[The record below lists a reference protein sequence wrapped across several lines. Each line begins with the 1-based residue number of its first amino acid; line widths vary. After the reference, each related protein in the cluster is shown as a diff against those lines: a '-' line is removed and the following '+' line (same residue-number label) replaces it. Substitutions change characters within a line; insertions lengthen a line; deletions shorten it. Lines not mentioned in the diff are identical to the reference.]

1 MAALDALPLKSTQV
15 DVRIAFGRRHAAAQ
29 TNQTGVAA
37 LRAAAESA
45 ARLAR
50 IAPEDPEAMPP
61 LGPQQYPPAAPA
73 WDEKTAALDAGARAD
88 VIASA
93 LAAADKAG
101 VELALKK
108 KPDMI
113 ILDLMMPDVDGFE
126 VVSKLRDDPTTA
138 QIPILI
144 YTAKNITS
152 EDRERLQGNIQTII
166 QKGDFGKD
174 RFLEMI
180 NNLQTPQAA

>member
-1 MAALDALPLKSTQV
+1 VKAMLKPFNME
-15 DVRIAFGRRHAAAQ
+15 IM
-29 TNQTGVAA
+29 VA
-37 LRAAAESA
+37 
-45 ARLAR
+45 
-50 IAPEDPEAMPP
+50 D
-61 LGPQQYPPAAPA
+61 G
-73 WDEKTAALDAGARAD
+73 G
-88 VIASA
+88 
-93 LAAADKAG
+93 KAG
-101 VELALKK
+101 LEIAMKK

-126 VVSKLRDDPTTA
+126 VVSKLREDPA
-138 QIPILI
+138 SSHIPILI

-180 NNLQTPQAA
+180 NNLQTTQAA

>member
-1 MAALDALPLKSTQV
+1 MEIM
-15 DVRIAFGRRHAAAQ
+15 IADG
-29 TNQTGVAA
+29 G
-37 LRAAAESA
+37 
-45 ARLAR
+45 
-50 IAPEDPEAMPP
+50 
-61 LGPQQYPPAAPA
+61 
-73 WDEKTAALDAGARAD
+73 
-88 VIASA
+88 
-93 LAAADKAG
+93 KAG
-101 VELALKK
+101 LELAMKK
-108 KPDMI
+108 KPDLI

-126 VVSKLRDDPTTA
+126 VVSKLREDPESA

-180 NNLQTPQAA
+180 NNLQTAQAS

>member
-1 MAALDALPLKSTQV
+1 MEV
-15 DVRIAFGRRHAAAQ
+15 MIADG
-29 TNQTGVAA
+29 G
-37 LRAAAESA
+37 
-45 ARLAR
+45 
-50 IAPEDPEAMPP
+50 
-61 LGPQQYPPAAPA
+61 
-73 WDEKTAALDAGARAD
+73 
-88 VIASA
+88 
-93 LAAADKAG
+93 KAG
-101 VELALKK
+101 LEIAMKK
-108 KPDMI
+108 KPDLI

-126 VVSKLRDDPTTA
+126 VVSKLREDPAAA

-180 NNLQTPQAA
+180 NNLQIAQAS